1 MRKNILAVAVLSTF
15 CGLVHADAISFG
27 QTSTSGSAAGAGA
40 SSTIDIYQVATTTE
54 ADTGA
59 GILNFTSAPSD
70 QINLV
75 QGNVVDNNLTIV
87 QASTNQVANVVIN
100 AQLTDGAGTGLGDR
114 STGNIADIT
123 TAVAGSVGSN
133 LDAATADGGTT
144 NTLSLTQSNVGD
156 VANIGIDGSNNVIT
170 VTQST
175 DNAVLNAV
183 THGTGMNYTIAQ

>member
-59 GILNFTSAPSD
+59 GILNLTSAPSD